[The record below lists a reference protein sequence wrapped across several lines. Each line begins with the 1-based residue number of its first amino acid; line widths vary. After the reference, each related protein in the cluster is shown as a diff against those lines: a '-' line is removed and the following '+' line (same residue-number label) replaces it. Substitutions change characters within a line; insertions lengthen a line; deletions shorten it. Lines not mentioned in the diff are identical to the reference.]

1 MEDLRQLQTVDGDG
15 RIVPITLRLAGG
27 PGATALSARTL
38 ERDYGAF
45 TGADLVDCLVD
56 LRLRLEAD
64 GLLLCCQGARV
75 NVWPSGQLRQ
85 FADGRQGYVL
95 TRRAPGQVHEIVDL
109 LDPASPAQAV
119 SVEDQRRFVYE
130 FHALGL

>member
-1 MEDLRQLQTVDGDG
+1 MEDLRQLHTVDGDG
-15 RIVPITLRLAGG
+15 RIAPISLRLGGG
-27 PGATALSARTL
+27 PGAATLNAWSL
-38 ERDYGAF
+38 ERDFGAF
-45 TGADLVDCLVD
+45 AGPDLVDCLVD
-56 LRLRLEAD
+56 LRLRLEAA

-95 TRRAPGQVHEIVDL
+95 ARRAQGQIHEIVDL
-109 LDPASPAQAV
+109 LDPAPAEQV
-119 SVEDQRRFVYE
+119 VTVENQRRFVYE

>member
-1 MEDLRQLQTVDGDG
+1 MEDLRQLHTVDADG
-15 RIVPITLRLAGG
+15 RIAPISLRMAGS
-27 PGATALSARTL
+27 PGATALHARSL

-45 TGADLVDCLVD
+45 TGEDVVACLSG
-56 LRLRLEAD
+56 LRLRLETD

-109 LDPASPAQAV
+109 LDPAPAAQVV

>member
-1 MEDLRQLQTVDGDG
+1 MDDLRLLHTVDGHG
-15 RIVPITLRLAGG
+15 RIAAISLRVAGK
-27 PGATALSARTL
+27 PGAATLSAWSP
-38 ERDYGAF
+38 EHDFGAF
-45 TGADLVDCLVD
+45 AGPDLVDCLHD

-95 TRRAPGQVHEIVDL
+95 TRRAPGQIHEVVDL
-109 LDPASPAQAV
+109 LDPAPAEQV
-119 SVEDQRRFVYE
+119 VTVEDQRRFVYE

>member
-1 MEDLRQLQTVDGDG
+1 MDDLRQLHTVDGDG
-15 RIVPITLRLAGG
+15 RIAPIALRVAGN
-27 PGATALSARTL
+27 PGATVLHARSL
-38 ERDYGAF
+38 ERDYGTF
-45 TGADLVDCLVD
+45 TGADLVDCLGD

-95 TRRAPGQVHEIVDL
+95 TRRARGQVHEIVDL
-109 LDPASPAQAV
+109 LDPAPPAQAV
-119 SVEDQRRFVYE
+119 SVEDQRMFVYE

>member
-1 MEDLRQLQTVDGDG
+1 MEDLRQLHTVDADG
-15 RIVPITLRLAGG
+15 RIAPIALRVTGH
-27 PGATALSARTL
+27 PGATVVNVRSL

-45 TGADLVDCLVD
+45 TGGDLVDCLVD
-56 LRLRLEAD
+56 LRLRLEGH

-109 LDPASPAQAV
+109 LDPAPPAQVV

>member
-1 MEDLRQLQTVDGDG
+1 MEDLRQLHTVDADG
-15 RIVPITLRLAGG
+15 RIAPIALQVTGR
-27 PGATALSARTL
+27 PGATVLSARSL
-38 ERDYGAF
+38 DRDHGAF
-45 TGADLVDCLVD
+45 TGGDLVDCLVD
-56 LRLRLEAD
+56 LRIRLEGH

-109 LDPASPAQAV
+109 LDPAPPSQV
-119 SVEDQRRFVYE
+119 
-130 FHALGL
+130 

>member
-1 MEDLRQLQTVDGDG
+1 MEDLRQLHTVDGDG
-15 RIVPITLRLAGG
+15 RVAPITLQVKGDR
-27 PGATALSARTL
+27 GATVVGARSL

-45 TGADLVDCLVD
+45 AGPDLVDCLVD

-64 GLLLCCQGARV
+64 GLLLCCQGSRV

-95 TRRAPGQVHEIVDL
+95 ARRAQGQVHEIVDL
-109 LDPASPAQAV
+109 LDPAPAGQVV